1 MFRFASPGLLEDV
14 LRAAGFCN
22 IREESL
28 TVPRIWSGSPEE
40 LWAYQQEISTLCHP
54 LFESIPADVRSKID
68 AEVSASLSR
77 FQSGSVLSVPVS
89 VIVVSG
95 QRP

>member
-1 MFRFASPGLLEDV
+1 
-14 LRAAGFCN
+14 
-22 IREESL
+22 L
-28 TVPRIWSGSPEE
+28 TVPRIWSGSAEE

-54 LFESIPADVRSKID
+54 LFDSIPADPRSKID
-68 AEVSASLSR
+68 AEVSALLSR
-77 FQSGSVLSVPVS
+77 FQSGNVLSVPVN